1 MWSNFINFVQHIFQP
16 IKEILNM
23 LSPGLGIFVSACIA
37 FIVALAIKRGVT
49 H

>member
-1 MWSNFINFVQHIFQP
+1 MWSNFINFVQHIFTP
-16 IKEILNM
+16 IKEILNL
-23 LSPGLGIFVSACIA
+23 LSPGLGLFVSACIV